1 MTEPALCELCD
12 KEFYPTYSVKSD
24 EYGYIDI
31 CQKCEDRCLD

>member
-24 EYGYIDI
+24 EYDIDI
-31 CQKCEDRCLD
+31 CQKCEDRCFD